1 MAKVAK
7 DGARAIWLFF
17 LFFFLSFFF
26 CSSGETLRSVLSYLK
41 GEFKGEEGGIKVLSN
56 RTADLPVV
64 TERAASE
71 RSSLAPKCR

>member
-1 MAKVAK
+1 MERVQF
-7 DGARAIWLFF
+7 GY
-17 LFFFLSFFF
+17 FFFVFFPLVFF

-41 GEFKGEEGGIKVLSN
+41 RREGGIKILSN